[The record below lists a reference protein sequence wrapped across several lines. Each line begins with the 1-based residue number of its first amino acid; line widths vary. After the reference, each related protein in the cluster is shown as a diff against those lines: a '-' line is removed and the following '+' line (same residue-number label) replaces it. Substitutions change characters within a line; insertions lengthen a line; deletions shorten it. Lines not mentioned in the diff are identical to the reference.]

1 MLPKG
6 KWGYFFVNYQGTR
19 QRSGLSSGTIIGT
32 SLPVLPVDRSAAS
45 LANAFF
51 GSPAYRWR
59 HRSGCAEAAQLAEQ
73 PVWIESRRISDSEPA
88 GTPGGDTARFN
99 YSRAGKYN
107 DDQFTAN
114 YDKEIGPKD
123 KLAVRFFFSNFESVL
138 PFGAG
143 GLQASFGGSISPTD
157 LNFPYD
163 LPVRDRFPEPDRDPH
178 LLPSMGE

>member
-19 QRSGLSSGTIIGT
+19 QLSGLSSGTIIGT

-51 GSPAYRWR
+51 GSPAYA
-59 HRSGCAEAAQLAEQ
+59 GDID
-73 PVWIESRRISDSEPA
+73 PVALKLLNLQSNQFGSSPGGYLIPSLP
-88 GTPGGDTARFN
+88 GTPGDTARFN

-163 LPVRDRFPEPDRDPH
+163 LPVRDRFLNVTETHTFSPH
-178 LLPSMGE
+178 G